1 MELCHKLCDQ
11 KISPRQ
17 VDGVVNKTRRRSSCG
32 LHLYDDQARRGWIH
46 SVYYTLVD
54 CNLLTLLLRFVV
66 DLPYNLFTQLCN
78 TRTHT
83 HNRLTALCPGLPEWA
98 GVRRNGHPLTPVLVI
113 KHPLST
119 SSIYYDP

>member
-17 VDGVVNKTRRRSSCG
+17 VDGGQQNSSTVEPVDYM
-32 LHLYDDQARRGWIH
+32 YDDQARRGWIH

-98 GVRRNGHPLTPVLVI
+98 GARRNSHPLTPVLVI